1 MIQGLILFIAS
12 FFEVILK
19 IWIWKKTR
27 NLILSRTALSLLF
40 WVILVRW
47 KKCHIFTWHWIWAT
61 HQIVSRVSKSQ
72 IPNFM
77 NSYSYLFKVHIFCE
91 DILEQCSNFLGRL
104 LQILVVLSLFMKFNF
119 LWNNLICWKMRKFR
133 FRDSSS
139 LQLKCRIELLLWVM
153 LYFCDGKNCHI
164 FTWQWNLRL
173 LSIRLAVIPYS
184 NAWSLASLEG
194 KEFVLSTVLISVIW
208 NEF

>member
-1 MIQGLILFIAS
+1 M
-12 FFEVILK
+12 
-19 IWIWKKTR
+19 
-27 NLILSRTALSLLF
+27 SLLF

-119 LWNNLICWKMRKFR
+119 LWNNLICWIRVKIQNSGFGIWNLSNHVM
-133 FRDSSS
+133 SSM
-139 LQLKCRIELLLWVM
+139 QLKCRIAVLLLLWVI
-153 LYFCDGKNCHI
+153 LYFCDGKIAI
-164 FTWQWNLRL
+164 F
-173 LSIRLAVIPYS
+173 SPDIKI
-184 NAWSLASLEG
+184 
-194 KEFVLSTVLISVIW
+194 TVKSRNVQK
-208 NEF
+208 FD

>member
-1 MIQGLILFIAS
+1 M
-12 FFEVILK
+12 
-19 IWIWKKTR
+19 
-27 NLILSRTALSLLF
+27 SLLF

-61 HQIVSRVSKSQ
+61 HQIVSRISKSQ

-184 NAWSLASLEG
+184 NAWSLASLKGE
-194 KEFVLSTVLISVIW
+194 EFVLSTGLISVIW